1 MARIRSTAALMACVA
16 GVMSSDTAR
25 ADDFL
30 FTFVGAS
37 VRAEGLVTAVSNGTG
52 SLRAVS
58 GSLTVGTGGAAG
70 NYDLFQNA
78 NGDSPI
84 ISPSGFFI
92 FDNQVN
98 PSAGQ
103 PINWYGLLF
112 TGGGAEINV
121 WGNLDHTT
129 YTFYSHGPGGNI
141 RDTGQFTLTA
151 VPAPGGVALVGLAGV
166 CVAVGRRRPALV
178 G

>member
-1 MARIRSTAALMACVA
+1 MAGVRSTVAVLA
-16 GVMSSDTAR
+16 GVAAVMTSDSAR
-25 ADDFL
+25 ADDFM
-30 FTFVGAS
+30 FSFVGAT

-52 SLRAVS
+52 SLRAVA
-58 GSLTVGTGGAAG
+58 GSLNVSMGGAAG
-70 NYDLFQNA
+70 NYDLFLNA

-103 PINWYGLLF
+103 QINWYGLLF
-112 TGGGAEINV
+112 TGSGAEINI
-121 WGNLDHTT
+121 WGNHDQTS

-141 RDTGQFTLTA
+141 RDTGQFSLTA
-151 VPAPGGVALVGLAGV
+151 VPSPGGAAVVCLAGA
-166 CVAVGRRRPALV
+166 CLAVGRRRPARA